1 MEKPLIATLSSKQSE
16 HYIQVIEGFE
26 KQLTKTFPEAKFVRY
41 SLQKQTEE
49 NSKVL
54 QEINEQKPFLLVT
67 LGSKATRAGLN
78 SIPNVPI
85 VAAMILNGQILSQST
100 RATGVLLSY
109 SPEIHL
115 QWLRRFL
122 PNVDRVSIL
131 YNPQKN
137 SQLLDRTTST
147 AKQFA
152 IEIQAMS
159 VTSVKEL
166 PAALKSLSRN
176 ADMLLGMP
184 DKTVYSGK
192 TAKAVLLSTFRNR
205 IPFAGLSSSW
215 VKAGALYALTWDYL
229 DMGRQCGLIA
239 EKILKGTAVAD
250 IAPLT
255 PEKVCYEINL
265 KTADHLRLTLDSAL
279 IQGATK
285 VYK

>member
-54 QEINEQKPFLLVT
+54 QEINKQKPFLLVT

-78 SIPNVPI
+78 SIPDVPI